1 MVGLF
6 KTKQAN
12 DITKRAS
19 DIAKQVD
26 DTLTTTKEN
35 STKETVVLAYRTYDE
50 LRAVCRKEIESLE
63 HWARRLI
70 HSILTENYGKEYFS
84 YKFPS
89 GEPLIKKRLPPELKR
104 CARNILIAI
113 HV

>member
-1 MVGLF
+1 LNESGIIQRKHGYYKMDKLKCLTVYYNRCSRWAFRSWFLMGDDVMVGLF

-35 STKETVVLAYRTYDE
+35 STKEKLLRNRT
-50 LRAVCRKEIESLE
+50 S
-63 HWARRLI
+63 
-70 HSILTENYGKEYFS
+70 F
-84 YKFPS
+84 
-89 GEPLIKKRLPPELKR
+89 
-104 CARNILIAI
+104 
-113 HV
+113 

>member
-35 STKETVVLAYRTYDE
+35 STKETVVLAYRTNDE

-70 HSILTENYGKEYFS
+70 HSILTENYGKEYF
-84 YKFPS
+84 F
-89 GEPLIKKRLPPELKR
+89 L
-104 CARNILIAI
+104 
-113 HV
+113 